1 MLDSMTPVRNLRTP
15 AQTLRLDARSGRLD
29 GHTSGAANGFV
40 QGNVAIMPA
49 AVAPAFEAYCRANHQ
64 PCPLLAVSRPGDPA
78 LPQLGHDIDIRTDLP
93 RYRIYR
99 DGALA
104 GEATDITTLWR
115 DDLVTFVIGCS
126 FTFERALQQAGIPLR
141 HVQQGRNVAMYR
153 TNIQTSPV
161 GPFGGPMVVSMRPI
175 AAADVDRAH
184 DITARFP
191 DQHGSPVH
199 AGDPAAIGI
208 TDLGRPDYGDAV
220 TLLPGEIPVF
230 WACGV
235 TTQAALERAR
245 LPFFMAHAPG
255 SMLVTDW
262 VHADA

>member
-1 MLDSMTPVRNLRTP
+1 MLDTMIRAEKV
-15 AQTLRLDARSGRLD
+15 RLDARSGRLD
-29 GHTSGAANGFV
+29 GHTSGAAEGFV
-40 QGNVAIMPA
+40 QGNVAIVPA
-49 AVAPAFEAYCRANHQ
+49 AVAPEFEAYCRANHQ

-78 LPQLGHDIDIRTDLP
+78 LPQLGQDIDIRTDLP

-99 DGALA
+99 DGAVA
-104 GEATDITTLWR
+104 GETTDIASLWR

-141 HVQQGRNVAMYR
+141 HVQEGRNVAMYR
-153 TNIQTSPV
+153 TNIPTSPV

-175 AAADVDRAH
+175 AAADVGRAC

-199 AGDPAAIGI
+199 VGDAADIGI
-208 TDLGRPDYGDAV
+208 SDLGRPDYGDAV
-220 TLLPGEIPVF
+220 TVLPGEVPVF

-235 TTQAALERAR
+235 TSQAALERAR

-255 SMLVTDW
+255 CMLVTDW
-262 VHADA
+262 RHADA

>member
-1 MLDSMTPVRNLRTP
+1 MMLETISLAQRT
-15 AQTLRLDARSGRLD
+15 RLDARSGRLN
-29 GHTSGAANGFV
+29 GHTSGVANGFV
-40 QGNVAIMPA
+40 QGNVAIVPA
-49 AVAPAFEAYCRANHQ
+49 DVAAAFEAYCRANWQ
-64 PCPLLAVSRPGDPA
+64 ACPLLAVGQPGDPMLA
-78 LPQLGHDIDIRTDLP
+78 TLGEDVDIRTDLP
-93 RYRIYR
+93 RYRVYR

-104 GEATDITTLWR
+104 EQRTDIGELWR

-126 FTFERALQQAGIPLR
+126 FTFEHALERAGIPLR

-153 TNIQTSPV
+153 SSIETTAV

-175 AAADVDRAH
+175 VAADVARAGEV
-184 DITARFP
+184 TARFP
-191 DQHGSPVH
+191 DQHGRPVH
-199 AGDPAAIGI
+199 AGDPAEIGI
-208 TDLGRPDYGDAV
+208 KDLASPDYGDPIDIG
-220 TLLPGEIPVF
+220 PGDVPVF

-235 TTQAALERAR
+235 TSQAALERAR

>member
-1 MLDSMTPVRNLRTP
+1 MLDTLTT
-15 AQTLRLDARSGRLD
+15 AQTLRLDARSGRFD
-29 GHTSGAANGFV
+29 GHTSGIAKGFV
-40 QGNVAIMPA
+40 QGNVAIIPA
-49 AVAPAFEAYCRANHQ
+49 DTAAAFEAYCRANHQ
-64 PCPLLAVSRPGDPA
+64 PCPLLAVSRPGDPS

-99 DGALA
+99 EGALA
-104 GEATDITTLWR
+104 GEATDISPLWR
-115 DDLVTFVIGCS
+115 EDLVTFVIGCS
-126 FTFERALQQAGIPLR
+126 FTFERALQRAGIGLR

-153 TNIQTSPV
+153 TDIQTVPF

-175 AAADVDRAH
+175 AASDVARAH
-184 DITARFP
+184 AITAGFP

-208 TDLGRPDYGDAV
+208 SDLARPDYGDAV
-220 TLLPGEIPVF
+220 TVLPGEVPVF

-235 TTQAALERAR
+235 TSQAALERAR

-255 SMLVTDW
+255 CMLVTDW
-262 VHADA
+262 MHADA